1 MIQDGQDV
9 LSSQEGNE
17 IRPSENVQNI
27 FPLQEGQEIVPF
39 QDDVVQFNKFFQ
51 KFGIETYMGIFS
63 FTILVVFGICFP
75 TFDVYTDVYFAYD
88 LLQPKC
94 YKYPNKS
101 TYANIHKFVLD
112 KTCTGLEDANGFL
125 CDDGRC
131 IVDLKGKGQPD
142 CANFKKGPSQL
153 WKLDNNTLKNKGGVW
168 MSNEEWNFKIKDDL
182 IYIEIISKTKN
193 FKPKDNLTYT
203 ESISKTKVLATTK
216 DGKVIEE
223 DFHEDKGEQLWLKG
237 EPKDEGYFTLVM
249 TAKDDLN
256 TTHLL
261 TAISSSSLEIKDPE
275 EVICTGKKEFNGSK
289 ICKSGTCLREVQEIQ
304 FCNDLPQ
311 CSDDSDESFCDDWKK
326 LIGTTNRSLC
336 DGSNGKFYNHTYF
349 AISMLVPVLLTT
361 IFVIPH
367 WLRHE
372 KPKKRLLKTWPLIVL
387 QVYPQFRM
395 AEILYFG
402 FLKKDRHW
410 ESKRDDFQK
419 EIGFLE
425 AMVESI
431 PQTHILLFLAG
442 KEPGLI
448 IGEGSV
454 LFWATFSTSLLSAS
468 YALAKFLMTGPI
480 R

>member
-1 MIQDGQDV
+1 MIQDGQNV

-168 MSNEEWNFKIKDDL
+168 MSNEEWNFKTKDDL

-261 TAISSSSLEIKDPE
+261 TAISSSSLEIKDPDK
-275 EVICTGKKEFNGSK
+275 VSCKGTKEFNGSK
-289 ICKSGTCLREVQEIQ
+289 ICKSGKCVREVQEIQ
-304 FCNDLPQ
+304 FCNELSQ
-311 CSDDSDESFCDDWKK
+311 CSDDGEFVKK
-326 LIGTTNRSLC
+326 KQC
-336 DGSNGKFYNHTYF
+336 
-349 AISMLVPVLLTT
+349 
-361 IFVIPH
+361 
-367 WLRHE
+367 
-372 KPKKRLLKTWPLIVL
+372 KK
-387 QVYPQFRM
+387 
-395 AEILYFG
+395 
-402 FLKKDRHW
+402 
-410 ESKRDDFQK
+410 
-419 EIGFLE
+419 
-425 AMVESI
+425 
-431 PQTHILLFLAG
+431 
-442 KEPGLI
+442 
-448 IGEGSV
+448 
-454 LFWATFSTSLLSAS
+454 AT
-468 YALAKFLMTGPI
+468 
-480 R
+480 RV